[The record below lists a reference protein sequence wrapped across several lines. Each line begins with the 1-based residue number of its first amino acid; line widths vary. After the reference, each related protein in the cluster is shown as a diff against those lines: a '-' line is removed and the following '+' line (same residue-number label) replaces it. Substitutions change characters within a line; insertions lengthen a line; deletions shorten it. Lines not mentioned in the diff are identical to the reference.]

1 MYFYELIHSVRTFIR
16 PYVLTEDLTGVYK
29 SE

>member
-1 MYFYELIHSVRTFIR
+1 MYSFELIPSVRTFIS